1 MKHYLPSTSPKKA
14 LSSSNPRL
22 LTPFMYDP
30 LLQCKIW
37 NTYNS
42 DGFDKGKG
50 SFVVRIEQTEVG
62 H

>member
-1 MKHYLPSTSPKKA
+1 MKHYLPSTTPKNSLNSP
-14 LSSSNPRL
+14 NPLL
-22 LTPFMYDP
+22 LTPFMCDP

-42 DGFDKGKG
+42 DAFDKGKG
-50 SFVVRIEQTEVG
+50 GFVVRIEQTEVA